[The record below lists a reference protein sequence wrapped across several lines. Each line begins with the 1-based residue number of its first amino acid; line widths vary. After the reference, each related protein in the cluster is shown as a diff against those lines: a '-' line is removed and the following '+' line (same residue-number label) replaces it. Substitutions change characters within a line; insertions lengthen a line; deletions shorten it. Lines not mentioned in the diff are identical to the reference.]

1 MNKSIELKC
10 PVCGS
15 APELSW
21 RKRNYGTC
29 HGALKCPRGHHAV
42 YQAYSVGSEEA
53 AEKSLVLQWN
63 ELTKDIEGD
72 APQGA

>member
-1 MNKSIELKC
+1 MSKSIELKC
-10 PVCGS
+10 PECGS

-53 AEKSLVLQWN
+53 AENSLVQHWN
-63 ELTKDIEGD
+63 KLNQEGESD
-72 APQGA
+72 EANV

>member
-1 MNKSIELKC
+1 MSGIIDLKC

-21 RKRNYGTC
+21 RKRNYGTS
-29 HGALKCPRGHHAV
+29 HGALKCPQGHRAV

-53 AEKSLVLQWN
+53 AERALVNRWREQEEN
-63 ELTKDIEGD
+63 HETNV
-72 APQGA
+72 